1 MDIGS
6 LETSEVRG
14 NGASAIGTKFA
25 RWSDTPCAASVR
37 PPLEVHFRTGKFTF

>member
-1 MDIGS
+1 MDVGS

-14 NGASAIGTKFA
+14 NGSSAIGTKVA

-37 PPLEVHFRTGKFTF
+37 PPVEVHFRTGKFAF